1 MASLKDILAW
11 DPQQL
16 HSSWREV
23 DVAVQSLPSRQEQI
37 QALEQICKALDASSD
52 PIHSLKGHP
61 YFRLGVL
68 HLLEN
73 DDERN
78 GLSYL
83 ERAYKEDQTY
93 SEIKRD
99 GVRPEDK
106 AAYRLLAIVKD
117 FFDYLRSKKPTD
129 WESALLLPS
138 NRKVLIPI
146 LFTVYDLSLVH
157 PLDMR
162 VHTNLDFRSLIKDD
176 KLRIFAGENYHC
188 VVNLLETSV
197 LKDHHLDTVN
207 GRYALG
213 RAMVGMVGG
222 VLEAIWLDRLPGLR
236 KGTLGSLL
244 REAHERGI
252 LHPGTRLAALSSL
265 LCFMRNH
272 LHPGLDSQRL
282 RYFVDMNV
290 AKGCK
295 VALDVVISE
304 LLAVRGAAAASGR

>member
-1 MASLKDILAW
+1 M
-11 DPQQL
+11 
-16 HSSWREV
+16 
-23 DVAVQSLPSRQEQI
+23 QSLPSRQEQI
-37 QALEQICKALDASSD
+37 QAWEQICKALDASSD
-52 PIHSLKGHP
+52 PVHSIKGHP

-78 GLSYL
+78 GL
-83 ERAYKEDQTY
+83 EMR
-93 SEIKRD
+93 RD

-129 WESALLLPS
+129 WESALLLPG
-138 NRKVLIPI
+138 NRKILIPI

-162 VHTNLDFRSLIKDD
+162 THTNLDFLSLITND

-197 LKDHHLDTVN
+197 LQGQHLDTVN
-207 GRYALG
+207 GRYSLG

-222 VLEAIWLDRLPGLR
+222 VLEAIWLDRLPGLS

-244 REAHERGI
+244 REAHTRGI
-252 LHPGTRLAALSSL
+252 LQPGTRLAALSSL

-282 RYFVDMNV
+282 RYFIDMNV

-304 LLAVRGAAAASGR
+304 LLTVRGAAASAVGNG